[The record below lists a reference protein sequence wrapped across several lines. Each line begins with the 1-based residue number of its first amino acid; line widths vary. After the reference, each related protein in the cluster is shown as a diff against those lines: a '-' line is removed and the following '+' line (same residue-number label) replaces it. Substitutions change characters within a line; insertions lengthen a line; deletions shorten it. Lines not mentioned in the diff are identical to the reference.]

1 MITEKDQ
8 KFLLKLARRAIES
21 HPAGVDARD
30 DALTPVMREK
40 RGVFV
45 TLAVE
50 GALRGCIGYIQPILP
65 LYEAVR
71 DCAVN
76 AAYADPRFRPVSA
89 GEFKSI
95 RIEISVLTVP
105 EPLEYTGAENLL
117 AKLTPDDGVVLKR
130 GMRQATFLPQVW
142 EELQEKEEFLEH
154 LSMKAGLSADSW
166 KGYDVE
172 ILTYRVEKFSEQP

>member
-1 MITEKDQ
+1 MTISEKDQ
-8 KFLLKLARRAIES
+8 KFLLKLARKAIES
-21 HPAGVDARD
+21 HPSVADVRE
-30 DALTPVMREK
+30 DALTPVMKEK

-45 TLAVE
+45 TLTID
-50 GALRGCIGYIQPILP
+50 GALRGCIGYIQPIMP
-65 LYEAVR
+65 LYEAVL

-89 GEFKSI
+89 GEFKAI

-105 EPLEYTGAENLL
+105 EPLKYSGAEDLL

-142 EELQEKEEFLEH
+142 EELPDKKQFLEH
-154 LSMKAGLSADSW
+154 LSMKAGMSADAW
-166 KGYDVE
+166 KGSDITIE
-172 ILTYRVEKFSEQP
+172 IYKVEKFKE